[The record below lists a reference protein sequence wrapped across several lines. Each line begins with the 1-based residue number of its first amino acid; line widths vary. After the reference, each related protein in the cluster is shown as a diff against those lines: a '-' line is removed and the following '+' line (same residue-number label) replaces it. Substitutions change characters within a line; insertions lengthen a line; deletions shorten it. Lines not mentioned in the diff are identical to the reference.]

1 MSNPHVFIATPM
13 YGGMCTGQYCSSLM
27 GALFELGRNDIPVTY
42 QFLYNE
48 SLIPRARNTLASN
61 FLASPATHLMF
72 VDADIQFRGADLV
85 RMLRADL
92 DILCGIYPKKGINWG
107 SVRDAAAGGVPAEQ
121 LPGFTGEFVVNLV
134 DGADE
139 VPASADVPLEIWNG
153 GTGFMLIRRGVF
165 ERLAGKVP
173 MYIDPEHPRADDG
186 PNVHEFFSV
195 SVDPDTRE
203 LLSED
208 FFFCK
213 LARTHGFKVHAA
225 LWAQLEHVGSYVFTG
240 NPLVY
245 R

>member
-1 MSNPHVFIATPM
+1 
-13 YGGMCTGQYCSSLM
+13 
-27 GALFELGRNDIPVTY
+27 
-42 QFLYNE
+42 
-48 SLIPRARNTLASN
+48 
-61 FLASPATHLMF
+61 
-72 VDADIQFRGADLV
+72 
-85 RMLRADL
+85 
-92 DILCGIYPKKGINWG
+92 
-107 SVRDAAAGGVPAEQ
+107 
-121 LPGFTGEFVVNLV
+121 
-134 DGADE
+134 
-139 VPASADVPLEIWNG
+139 
-153 GTGFMLIRRGVF
+153 MLIKRGVF